1 MVARKIKT
9 RKLGRKTNKYSR
21 SSKRTVRRHRT
32 SVAGKIMPPLDVR
45 SSKHLKEFEKRIKT
59 GPLTILLVYAD
70 WCGHC
75 HTMMPHFDAASKSPN
90 RSIQA
95 VKVNEQMLS
104 NVNSTINKSINK
116 SAKSINVEGYPSIIV
131 VDKKGN
137 EVTQMEPVRNTETM
151 TKVMNNAASIGK
163 NAGINNSMTPNVA
176 ANTSV
181 KNEIKNIVANK
192 PTSNNKENL
201 NAMTA
206 NIGVEEVGLAGN
218 SSPKNINVGEES
230 LKGSMASVN
239 NKNKSIS
246 LKAMSPEKMANNANI
261 NEEINEGTNEVPTEA
276 ISPSTNMNKSIEETA
291 NEPLVPPSV
300 SSDMEDNVS
309 ISNSLNA
316 AQKVSGGGRRG
327 GSMYSAMARTAY
339 TLAPAAALLAT
350 AAIVIKKRKSHKSK
364 HSKKTRKSLRRRR

>member
-1 MVARKIKT
+1 MATRKLKT
-9 RKLGRKTNKYSR
+9 RKSGRKTNRYIG

-32 SVAGKIMPPLDVR
+32 SVSGKIMPPLDVR
-45 SSKHLKEFEKRIKT
+45 STKHLKDFEKRIKA
-59 GPLTILLVYAD
+59 GPLTIVLVYAD

-75 HTMMPHFDAASKSPN
+75 HTMMPHFDAAAKSPN

-116 SAKSINVEGYPSIIV
+116 SAKSLNVEGYPSIIV

-151 TKVMNNAASIGK
+151 TKVMDNAASIAT
-163 NAGINNSMTPNVA
+163 NAGINTNSISPNIS
-176 ANTSV
+176 ANANV

-192 PTSNNKENL
+192 PLANNKEKVKNIS
-201 NAMTA
+201 A
-206 NIGVEEVGLAGN
+206 NIGVEEVGLAAN
-218 SSPKNINVGEES
+218 SSPKNINIGEES
-230 LKGSMASVN
+230 LKGSMVSLK

-246 LKAMSPEKMANNANI
+246 LKAMSPEKMADNANI
-261 NEEINEGTNEVPTEA
+261 NSIEVPSEA
-276 ISPSTNMNKSIEETA
+276 ISPNTNLNMSVNKSIEETS

-300 SSDMEDNVS
+300 GSDMEDNAS
-309 ISNSLNA
+309 ISNNMNA

-350 AAIVIKKRKSHKSK
+350 AAIVIKKPKSRKHK
-364 HSKKTRKSLRRRR
+364 HSKKVRKSLRRRR